1 MWKVPAIWEGGTCFI
16 LGGGLSSP
24 RVFGV
29 PEALIS
35 RVCNREERPEAYS
48 WFYKPIHDR
57 HVIGINNAYQLG
69 NWIDILFFGDRTWF
83 DTHKAALRNYK
94 GLLVSCG
101 PDFGD
106 PKNADEARVKY
117 VKKSEDI
124 GKRPGAKKEF
134 GLTLAKRKVGWNY
147 NSGAAAINLAV
158 HFGAV
163 KIVLVGFDMQ
173 PGRIAGKD
181 GDVTHWHGAHYEKHK
196 VDADKIRPPFHRHS
210 SCFPAIKKDAEAIG
224 VTIYNMSPDSA
235 IDCFPKITLEEAL
248 KL

>member
-35 RVCNREERPEAYS
+35 RVCNREERPAVYS
-48 WFYKPIHDR
+48 GYYKPIHDR

-69 NWIDILFFGDRTWF
+69 AWIDILFFGDWTWF
-83 DTHKAALRNYK
+83 ESHMKQLRSCK
-94 GLLVSCG
+94 GLLVSCSG
-101 PDFGD
+101 RLPEHQQSRD
-106 PKNADEARVKY
+106 AARVKY
-117 VKKSEDI
+117 VKKAEDI
-124 GKRPGAKKEF
+124 KTGGKKKV
-134 GLTLAKRKVGWNY
+134 GLTSAKRQVVWNY

-163 KIVLVGFDMQ
+163 KSVLVGFDMQ
-173 PGRIAGKD
+173 PGRVGGKD
-181 GDVTHWHGAHYEKHK
+181 GDVTHWHGAHFEKHK
-196 VDADKIRPPFHRHS
+196 GDVSKIRPPFHRHL
-210 SCFPAIKKDAEAIG
+210 SCFPAIKKDADAMG